1 MIDEFKFLS
10 ALKGQDYKQIL
21 QEFTNY
27 EKTFNQLANQGKKPK
42 CAPNDYYPEK
52 MKKFHADNLKIVESV
67 RDLANTVDQL
77 YKEFVKKYGRVGACW

>member
-21 QEFTNY
+21 QEFSTY

-52 MKKFHADNLKIVESV
+52 MKKFHADHVKAVEAV
-67 RDLANTVDQL
+67 RDLANTVDEL
-77 YKEFVKKYGRVGACW
+77 YKEFVKKYGRNGERK